1 MPPTNISAWP
11 YSVTLDW
18 AMAAPEKRVA
28 AIAASLIA
36 GLYCFFMFKTSVVV
50 MLLRTFLV
58 CRILMDLLLR
68 CSPAVRGSLTM
79 QWGPSRPG
87 YMLDSDVSR

>member
-1 MPPTNISAWP
+1 MP

-28 AIAASLIA
+28 AIAASLRA

-50 MLLRTFLV
+50 MLLRTLACVLEPAGFSLV
-58 CRILMDLLLR
+58 PCLGG
-68 CSPAVRGSLTM
+68 ARGIGAAWHVL
-79 QWGPSRPG
+79 
-87 YMLDSDVSR
+87 VSQ

>member
-1 MPPTNISAWP
+1 
-11 YSVTLDW
+11 
-18 AMAAPEKRVA
+18 
-28 AIAASLIA
+28 
-36 GLYCFFMFKTSVVV
+36 